1 MSKLVSI
8 ITPTYNHEEY
18 IGECIESVLN
28 QTYKNWKMLI
38 VDDASSDKTVE
49 IVKKYANEDSRIKL
63 IIHDKNYG
71 PFRLK
76 DTYNEALKTS
86 KGEYIAILEGDD
98 YWPEYKLE
106 EQVNFFAL
114 NDKDIILNWGNCT
127 VVNNQG
133 KIISYYKVNLEDN
146 KILNTPVGSAVSVF
160 ANLENPMSAQSLMV
174 KRWALEKIGGFQGD
188 KHLPL
193 VDWPTGTVLALE
205 GKFSCIDKN
214 LGFWR
219 RHNNSVAYNYG
230 KDIKSIKAYQK
241 YFINFLKLNKDKLE
255 KLGFYYNINE
265 IIKRQDDIIKK
276 TQERQDY
283 YNGAFLL
290 SIDNFKEARKC
301 FYKTLKR
308 KNYTIKFL
316 IKYKGASVLGI
327 LCSYIKIDLISK
339 VRLAIAKMRR

>member
-8 ITPTYNHEEY
+8 ITPTYNHERY
-18 IGECIESVLN
+18 IGECIESVLK
-28 QTYKNWKMLI
+28 QTYKNWEMLI

-49 IVKKYANEDSRIKL
+49 IVKKYATQDSRIKL
-63 IIHDKNYG
+63 IQHNENYG

-106 EQVNFFAL
+106 EQVKFFAQ
-114 NDKDIILNWGNCT
+114 NNKDIILNWGNCT

-133 KIISYYKVNLEDN
+133 KIIFYYKVNLEDN
-146 KILNTPVGSAVSVF
+146 KILNTPVGSVIPVF
-160 ANLENPMSAQSLMV
+160 ANLEYPMSSQSLII
-174 KRWALEKIGGFQGD
+174 KHWALEKIGGFQGN
-188 KHLPL
+188 KELPL
-193 VDWPTGTVLALE
+193 VDRPTATKLALE

-230 KDIKSIKAYQK
+230 KDVKVIKAYQK
-241 YFINFLKLNKDKLE
+241 YFINFLESNKAQIE
-255 KLGFYYNINE
+255 KLGFHYNINE
-265 IIKRQDDIIKK
+265 IIKQQDEIITRTEK
-276 TQERQDY
+276 RHDY

-290 SIDNFKEARKC
+290 SIGNFKEARKC
-301 FYKTLKR
+301 FYKGLEQ
-308 KNYTIKFL
+308 KNHSIKFL

-339 VRLAIAKMRR
+339 VRLAIAKTRR